1 MRGVRSG
8 MTSLRSDLGDP
19 RNLVGGSPSEGR
31 KCRLTSV
38 RYNGAGLV
46 PCCNGHR
53 HSVTSR

>member
-1 MRGVRSG
+1 

-19 RNLVGGSPSEGR
+19 RNLVGGAPSEGR

-53 HSVTSR
+53 HSV